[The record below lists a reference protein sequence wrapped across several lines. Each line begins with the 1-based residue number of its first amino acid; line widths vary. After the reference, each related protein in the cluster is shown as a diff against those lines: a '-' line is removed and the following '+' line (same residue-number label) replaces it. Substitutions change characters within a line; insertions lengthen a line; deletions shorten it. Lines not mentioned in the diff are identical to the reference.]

1 MARVVGIGKQSFEK
15 IIKENC
21 FYVDKTGFIKEWWDN
36 KDDVTLIT
44 RPRRF
49 GKTLNMDMIKC
60 FFSNEYKD
68 RGDLFEGLD
77 IWKDEKYRELQGTY
91 PVIFLSF
98 AEIKQNNYQ
107 DTIAK
112 IKKILCSLYQSFMFL
127 KDWDGLT
134 DEEKN
139 NLKRISED
147 MSDVTAQSALNE
159 LSNYLSR
166 YYGKKVIILL
176 DEYDTP
182 MQEAYTNGYWE
193 ELVAFTRSLFN
204 STFKTNPYL
213 ERAIMTG
220 ITRVSKESIF
230 SDLNNLEVVT
240 TLSSKYTTAFGFTEQ
255 EVFNALDE
263 FGLSAQKG
271 EVKAWYDGFMFGKQ
285 KDIYNPWS
293 IINFL
298 DKKEY
303 NPYWAESSSNGLINN
318 LVQKGSPYIKMMM
331 ETLLKGEIIN
341 VPIDEQI
348 VFSELD
354 YSEDAVWSL
363 MLASGYIKVISADA
377 LTGNRRKAR
386 MYRLALT
393 NFEIQ
398 LMFEKMILRWFIP
411 AKNET
416 NEFIKA
422 LISGDIESMN
432 EYMNDVTLNTFSSF
446 DSGKHTSEKKAPEN
460 FYHGFVLGLM
470 VDQTD
475 NYIITSNRES
485 GFGRYDIML
494 EPKDKQ
500 SQKYPGIVIEFKVIN
515 PRKENSLEETVEA
528 ALKQI
533 EEKNY
538 DAELINRG
546 VKEENIHHY
555 GFAFTSFSIIIL
567 ARICGN
573 VKNFLLSQLYLFPYI
588 FTTYFKC
595 SSKINSSSLFPLKN
609 SYSFL
614 FSISEYNSRT
624 KFFPTPEK
632 AFPCA
637 VSSYL

>member
-1 MARVVGIGKQSFEK
+1 MARTVSIGTQDFEK
-15 IIKENC
+15 MIQRNC
-21 FYVDKTGFIKEWWDN
+21 FYVDKTGFIKEWWESEDE
-36 KDDVTLIT
+36 VTLIT

-49 GKTLNMDMIKC
+49 GKTLNMSMLNC
-60 FFSNEYKD
+60 FFSNKYAD
-68 RGDLFEGLD
+68 RGDLFEKLE
-77 IWKDEKYRELQGTY
+77 IWKDEKYCEIQGTY
-91 PVIFLSF
+91 PVIFMSF
-98 AEIKQNNYQ
+98 AEIKQNNYN
-107 DTIAK
+107 DAVEK
-112 IKKILCSLYQSFMFL
+112 IKRIICEVCQQFDFL
-127 KDWDGLT
+127 KNWDGLT
-134 DEEKN
+134 ETEKKN
-139 NLKRISED
+139 ISNISYD
-147 MSDVTAQSALNE
+147 MSDVMAQDLIKNM
-159 LSNYLSR
+159 SNYLSR

-182 MQEAYTNGYWE
+182 MQEAYVNGYWE

-240 TLSSKYTTAFGFTEQ
+240 TLTPKYETAFGFTEE
-255 EVFNALDE
+255 EVFKALDE
-263 FGLSAQKG
+263 QGLSDKKND
-271 EVKAWYDGFMFGKQ
+271 VKIWYDGFRFGSKN
-285 KDIYNPWS
+285 DIYNPWS
-293 IINFL
+293 IINCL
-298 DKKEY
+298 DKKKIAL
-303 NPYWAESSSNGLINN
+303 YWAESSSNGLINS
-318 LVQKGSPYIKMMM
+318 LVQKGSSNIKMMV
-331 ETLLKGEIIN
+331 EELINGSTIN

-363 MLASGYIKVISADA
+363 MLASGYLKVVSSEELNLIRESD
-377 LTGNRRKAR
+377 NE
-386 MYRLALT
+386 YELALT
-393 NFEIQ
+393 NREI
-398 LMFEKMILRWFIP
+398 LFMFKKMILRWFSP

-422 LISGDIESMN
+422 LITGDIESMN
-432 EYMNDVTLNTFSSF
+432 EYMNDVALRTFSSF
-446 DSGKHTSEKKAPEN
+446 DTGKHTSEKKAPEN
-460 FYHGFVLGLM
+460 FFHGFVLGLM
-470 VDQTD
+470 VDQSE

-500 SQKYPGIVIEFKVIN
+500 TQKYPGIAIEFKVIN

-555 GFAFTSFSIIIL
+555 GFAFKSKEVLID
-567 ARICGN
+567 GN
-573 VKNFLLSQLYLFPYI
+573 
-588 FTTYFKC
+588 
-595 SSKINSSSLFPLKN
+595 
-609 SYSFL
+609 
-614 FSISEYNSRT
+614 
-624 KFFPTPEK
+624 
-632 AFPCA
+632 
-637 VSSYL
+637 

>member
-1 MARVVGIGKQSFEK
+1 MARTVSIGTQDFEK
-15 IIKENC
+15 MIQRNC
-21 FYVDKTGFIKEWWDN
+21 FYVDKTGFIKEWWESEDE
-36 KDDVTLIT
+36 VTLIT

-49 GKTLNMDMIKC
+49 GKTLNMSMLNC
-60 FFSNEYKD
+60 FFSNKYAD
-68 RGDLFEGLD
+68 RGELFEKLE

-98 AEIKQNNYQ
+98 AEIKQNNYN
-107 DTIAK
+107 DAVEK
-112 IKKILCSLYQSFMFL
+112 IKRIICEVCQQFDFL
-127 KDWDGLT
+127 KNWDGLT
-134 DEEKN
+134 ETEKKN
-139 NLKRISED
+139 ISNISYD
-147 MSDVTAQSALNE
+147 MSDVMAQDLIKNM
-159 LSNYLSR
+159 SNYLSR

-182 MQEAYTNGYWE
+182 MQEAYVNGYWE

-240 TLSSKYTTAFGFTEQ
+240 TLTPKYETAFGFTEE
-255 EVFNALDE
+255 EVFKALDE
-263 FGLSAQKG
+263 QGLSDKKND
-271 EVKAWYDGFMFGKQ
+271 VKIWYDGFRFGSKN
-285 KDIYNPWS
+285 DIYNPWS
-293 IINFL
+293 IINCL
-298 DKKEY
+298 DKKKIAL
-303 NPYWAESSSNGLINN
+303 YWAESSSNGLINS
-318 LVQKGSPYIKMMM
+318 LVQKGSSNIKMMV
-331 ETLLKGEIIN
+331 EELINGSTIN

-363 MLASGYIKVISADA
+363 MLASGYLKVVSSEELNLIRESD
-377 LTGNRRKAR
+377 NE
-386 MYRLALT
+386 YELALT
-393 NFEIQ
+393 NREI
-398 LMFEKMILRWFIP
+398 LFMFKKMILRWFSP
-411 AKNET
+411 AKSET

-422 LISGDIESMN
+422 LITGDIESMN
-432 EYMNDVTLNTFSSF
+432 EYMNDVALRTFSSF

-470 VDQTD
+470 VDQTE

-500 SQKYPGIVIEFKVIN
+500 TQKYPGIVIEFKVIN

-533 EEKNY
+533 EDRNY
-538 DAELINRG
+538 DTELINRG
-546 VKEENIHHY
+546 VNKENIHHY
-555 GFAFTSFSIIIL
+555 GFAFRGKEVLID
-567 ARICGN
+567 GN
-573 VKNFLLSQLYLFPYI
+573 
-588 FTTYFKC
+588 
-595 SSKINSSSLFPLKN
+595 
-609 SYSFL
+609 
-614 FSISEYNSRT
+614 
-624 KFFPTPEK
+624 
-632 AFPCA
+632 
-637 VSSYL
+637 